1 MVRLILT
8 TWIKL
13 SQMERSR
20 LSHGQTQVRKHFTYI
35 ILYWNWRAFGQI
47 VWSFNSDGVMV
58 VNGQRITAFV
68 SDCLCGIKAITIHAL
83 KTGRFM
89 YAERWRKFK
98 R

>member
-1 MVRLILT
+1 MDKAQSNGTVSSFSWPDAGKEAFNIYNSLLEMASI
-8 TWIKL
+8 
-13 SQMERSR
+13 
-20 LSHGQTQVRKHFTYI
+20 GQYCGK
-35 ILYWNWRAFGQI
+35 
-47 VWSFNSDGVMV
+47 FNGDFVMV

-68 SDCLCGIKAITIHAL
+68 SDCLCGIKAITINAL